1 MSPIAQEK
9 ATYIGEKSEIDDLSS
24 GHGIKKGRHNNGK
37 KKQIIGGPLEI
48 NGRVLSLSRAIRAG
62 DFVFLTGQ
70 IPMRNGAPMTD
81 GSIKEQ
87 TRAVLDDIT
96 ETLATADCAREDVV
110 KAMVWLRDR
119 ADFPGFNEIYGEYF
133 PVEPPTR
140 SAVVSDLLVDARVEV
155 EVVAYR
161 PLGDIS

>member
-1 MSPIAQEK
+1 MTPS
-9 ATYIGEKSEIDDLSS
+9 
-24 GHGIKKGRHNNGK
+24 
-37 KKQIIGGPLEI
+37 KQIIGSPLEI
-48 NGRVLSLSRAIRAG
+48 GGRVLSLSRAVRAG

-70 IPMRNGAPMTD
+70 IPMRGGAPLTT
-81 GSIKEQ
+81 GSIEEQ
-87 TRAVLDDIT
+87 TRAVLDDIQV
-96 ETLATADCAREDVV
+96 TLAEARCGLSDVV

-119 ADFPGFNEIYGEYF
+119 ADFPGFNAVYGEYF

-161 PLGDIS
+161 PETD

>member
-1 MSPIAQEK
+1 MP
-9 ATYIGEKSEIDDLSS
+9 
-24 GHGIKKGRHNNGK
+24 K

-70 IPMRNGAPMTD
+70 IPMQDGAPMTT
-81 GSIKEQ
+81 GTVEEQ
-87 TRAVLDDIT
+87 TRAILDDIKS
-96 ETLATADCAREDVV
+96 TLAEAGCEMDDVV

-119 ADFPGFNEIYGEYF
+119 ADFPGFNAVYGEYF
-133 PVEPPTR
+133 PKEPPTR
-140 SAVVSDLLVDARVEV
+140 SAVVNDLLVDARVEV

-161 PLGDIS
+161 PLDGNP